1 MGQSLSARIIL
12 GVVALLIIVSA
23 ANFGIGLYVGDRL
36 IDGSSETIE
45 VMQSGL
51 SDKDRALAT
60 SIDTILA
67 LETDRMHD
75 RHDAEETSARMTAE
89 KEESFIHG
97 KRVGLATS
105 AVTMIRAS
113 MMSGEAS
120 ELTDLTDT
128 LLEDPNIAAI
138 NLWRPDGV
146 LALSDNATIDAVNR
160 LMEDEVFTPQDRSD
174 PVKIEGA
181 RAEALK
187 KAVADPTA
195 DTTLDA
201 TADVD
206 GEQSPVLYS
215 YHVLKNTEECQGCHG
230 EADEP
235 RGVLEIAVSRSELI
249 KLQAASKKK
258 LTELDA
264 AQSVEAA
271 ALKEAATTRAADT
284 KARSAEIARQVA
296 AGRTTLSNTQSNSRF
311 LLIGVTAVVLIVSVL
326 IMTAVL
332 RRALSMPL
340 HAMTNAMRGLAG
352 GNLETEIPSCGRKD
366 EIGEMAMAVK
376 VFKDSM
382 EKSADLD
389 AERRRDQE
397 EKERRRKR
405 QDQLTAEFETQ
416 VSGVMSAVDEATG
429 TMTEL
434 SAHMTQT
441 ADRTNERAFE
451 VTHAVEDVSG
461 NITTVATATGELSS
475 SIQEISGQVAHSS
488 SEAQSVA
495 REAEATNQRVRRLA
509 SSAEQIGEVVT
520 LIQGIAEQTNLLALN
535 ATIEAAR
542 AGEAGK
548 GFAVVASEVKT
559 LATQTAKATEDISD
573 HITQIQSDTQEAVG
587 AISDIAATI
596 SNMSESTSAIAAA
609 VEEQGAATSEIARSV
624 EQTSQATQNVT
635 ATIADVSQATA
646 ETGGAAQSVSE
657 AAGNLAR
664 QSEQLNTH
672 VTTFLSGIKA
682 V

>member
-1 MGQSLSARIIL
+1 M
-12 GVVALLIIVSA
+12 
-23 ANFGIGLYVGDRL
+23 GDRL
-36 IDGSSETIE
+36 IDGSAETIE

-75 RHDAEETSARMTAE
+75 RHNAEESSARMTAE

-146 LALSDNATIDAVNR
+146 LALSDNATINAVNR
-160 LMEDEVFTPQDRSD
+160 LMEDEVFTPQDRPD

-284 KARSAEIARQVA
+284 KALSAEIARQGCGRPDGARQRHNRTVA
-296 AGRTTLSNTQSNSRF
+296 F
-311 LLIGVTAVVLIVSVL
+311 VLIGVTAVVLVVSVL

-352 GNLETEIPSCGRKD
+352 GNL
-366 EIGEMAMAVK
+366 A
-376 VFKDSM
+376 
-382 EKSADLD
+382 
-389 AERRRDQE
+389 
-397 EKERRRKR
+397 
-405 QDQLTAEFETQ
+405 
-416 VSGVMSAVDEATG
+416 
-429 TMTEL
+429 
-434 SAHMTQT
+434 
-441 ADRTNERAFE
+441 
-451 VTHAVEDVSG
+451 
-461 NITTVATATGELSS
+461 
-475 SIQEISGQVAHSS
+475 
-488 SEAQSVA
+488 
-495 REAEATNQRVRRLA
+495 NQRFRPVAVRMR
-509 SSAEQIGEVVT
+509 SAKW
-520 LIQGIAEQTNLLALN
+520 
-535 ATIEAAR
+535 R
-542 AGEAGK
+542 WP
-548 GFAVVASEVKT
+548 SRCSR
-559 LATQTAKATEDISD
+559 TAW
-573 HITQIQSDTQEAVG
+573 
-587 AISDIAATI
+587 
-596 SNMSESTSAIAAA
+596 
-609 VEEQGAATSEIARSV
+609 
-624 EQTSQATQNVT
+624 
-635 ATIADVSQATA
+635 
-646 ETGGAAQSVSE
+646 
-657 AAGNLAR
+657 
-664 QSEQLNTH
+664 
-672 VTTFLSGIKA
+672 
-682 V
+682 